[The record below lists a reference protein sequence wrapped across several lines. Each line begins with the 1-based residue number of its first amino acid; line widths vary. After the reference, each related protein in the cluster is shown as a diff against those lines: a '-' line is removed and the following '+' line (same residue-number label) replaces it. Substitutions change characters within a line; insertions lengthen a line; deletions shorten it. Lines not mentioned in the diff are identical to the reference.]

1 MITPNDKLVWKRGF
15 HYEQGLYWMYDVRRG
30 EMLIKVHSGMDFY
43 FMTTTALHRQVY
55 NVPLSDDCLE
65 AYFGDPRV
73 VSVEELNQAETPSAP
88 EGLLNCPFCGKEA
101 SITSTHRKSG
111 LQSYTFGVGCSTMNC
126 RGQAYRSPAYSSR
139 GAALKAWNTRR

>member
-1 MITPNDKLVWKRGF
+1 MITPNDKLVWKREF
-15 HYEQGLYWMYDVRRG
+15 HHEQGLYWMYDVRLDK
-30 EMLIKVHSGMDFY
+30 MYIKMHTGMDF
-43 FMTTTALHRQVY
+43 FFLSAEAPHRQVY
-55 NVPLSDDCLE
+55 NVPYGDDCLE

-73 VSVEELNQAETPSAP
+73 VSLEELNQAETPPTPSA
-88 EGLLNCPFCGKEA
+88 LLNCPFCGKGA

-111 LQSYTFGVGCSTMNC
+111 PQSYTFGVGCSTTNC